1 VQLLA
6 VGGDVPRQ
14 HECAGGFEAS
24 ARAMIEDVRAESLR
38 VVETTADLDAVL
50 AGGEPGFVL
59 HLEGCRPLEA
69 AGAEAFYRLGVRS
82 LQLTWNGPNAF
93 ADGVGIDVPER
104 LTARGRELVAE
115 LELLGVLIDV
125 AHLAEP
131 CFWDVVEL
139 SHGPVVASH
148 ANAAALHPHRRN
160 LSDDQ
165 IVAIAR
171 TGGFVGVCFIADFI
185 GESPSLERVLDH
197 VDHIAVL
204 TGVASVA
211 VGPDYVAFAPDL
223 MVAPGDGTTYLGPE
237 GLREVE
243 TLPVFTAGLLERG
256 YSEEDVAKILGGNAL
271 RVLRAVLAVR

>member
-1 VQLLA
+1 
-6 VGGDVPRQ
+6 
-14 HECAGGFEAS
+14 
-24 ARAMIEDVRAESLR
+24 
-38 VVETTADLDAVL
+38 
-50 AGGEPGFVL
+50 
-59 HLEGCRPLEA
+59 
-69 AGAEAFYRLGVRS
+69 
-82 LQLTWNGPNAF
+82 
-93 ADGVGIDVPER
+93 
-104 LTARGRELVAE
+104 
-115 LELLGVLIDV
+115 VLIDV

-139 SHGPVVASH
+139 SHGPIVASH

-204 TGVASVA
+204 AGVASVA
-211 VGPDYVAFAPDL
+211 VGPDYVAFAHDL